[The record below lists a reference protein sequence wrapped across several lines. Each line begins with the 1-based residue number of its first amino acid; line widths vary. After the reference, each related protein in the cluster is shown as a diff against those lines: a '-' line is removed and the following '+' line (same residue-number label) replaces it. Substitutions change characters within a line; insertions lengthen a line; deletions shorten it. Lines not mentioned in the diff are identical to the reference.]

1 MSMNLH
7 VSGTRDITVNKT
19 GTQELQHISFD
30 LYQTPTNITR
40 ELLSST
46 DIAQAYR
53 DWVNSTRHEY
63 QEPVYDKDDFFG
75 EGEIIGY
82 KTICYEDDHL
92 KDFDEFIKQCE
103 EDGYELEFYEL

>member
-7 VSGTRDITVNKT
+7 ISGTRDITVNKT
-19 GTQELQHISFD
+19 GKLELQHISFD
-30 LYQTPTNITR
+30 LYQTPTDITR

-46 DIAQAYR
+46 NIAQAYR

-63 QEPVYDKDDFFG
+63 QEPVYDKD
-75 EGEIIGY
+75 GEIIGY

-92 KDFDEFIKQCE
+92 KDFDEFIKQCK